1 MKKVFTLAVIIGF
14 GFLVNSKFVEAAYA
28 VGFVKFY
35 KETTLENSSKQT
47 VKCNTWAFGVVNEP
61 SLLEKYESCI
71 NDYQKDGYA
80 IIKQSG
86 T

>member
-1 MKKVFTLAVIIGF
+1 MKKFFTLAVIICF
-14 GFLVNSKFVEAAYA
+14 GFLVHTKFVEAAYA

-35 KETTLENSSKQT
+35 KEATLENSSKQT
-47 VKCNTWAFGVVNEP
+47 VKCNTWAFGVFDEM
-61 SLLEKYESCI
+61 SLMEKYESCI